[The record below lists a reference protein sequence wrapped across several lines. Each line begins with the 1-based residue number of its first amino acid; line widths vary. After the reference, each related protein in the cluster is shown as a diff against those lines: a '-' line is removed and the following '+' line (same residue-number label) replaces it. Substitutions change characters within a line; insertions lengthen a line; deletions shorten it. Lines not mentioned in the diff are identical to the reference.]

1 MMYAKSSKSELREKL
16 ADIGEEKLSA
26 LNLNKFV
33 SDRQRDRQ
41 CDTLSTQWSQ
51 NYASASHKHE

>member
-1 MMYAKSSKSELREKL
+1 MYAKSSKSELREKL

-26 LNLNKFV
+26 LNKFV

>member
-26 LNLNKFV
+26 LNKFV

-41 CDTLSTQWSQ
+41 CDTLST
-51 NYASASHKHE
+51 